1 MPAVDFKPALGNP
14 TSIDH
19 ANIEVQG
26 MRVSRTVKM
35 GLFTVNENAVR
46 QGDYILSKE
55 SYPGAKVRF
64 PVNRN
69 LFRLQPG
76 DPFKFV
82 YPKYGIT
89 EMICRVVLIEEE
101 DVGTERIIV
110 TASEESIHATKPIIS
125 TYIEPPNYRI
135 SRPSENIAVLTP
147 VTVIETPYGFAGEEL
162 SLVFLVPQK
171 TGNEIGYLIYM
182 SQDGTEYYRLAE
194 DTYYEVW
201 GTLAEEYPVTSAIDE
216 DQGILINFDLHQDMD
231 ALQSISY
238 TELLG
243 TRNTAIIGDEIITFQ
258 TVTPVTTTQYRLTGV
273 YRGRWGTVN
282 KSHSIGENFY
292 FTGSSIITVKDYTF
306 LAGST
311 RYFKLVPYSSTT
323 TGSLSSAEV
332 ITHTF
337 TGVSYTPYEI
347 INLKANG
354 DSYWPIYDGLPSPSD
369 IVLTWNGRVRGEGTG
384 IGDPA
389 VVVDDPATFEGKF
402 RAKFYV
408 GGSLVRTADNLEAE
422 TYTYTA
428 ANVLADN
435 GNYPSKIT
443 AKVSNFIVG
452 TGSVEYESDTTDL
465 LIRKSGT
472 LTTTTTTTSTT
483 TSTTTTSTTTT
494 TTSTTTTTT
503 STTTTTV

>member
-1 MPAVDFKPALGNP
+1 MPAIDYKPALGNP

-19 ANIEVQG
+19 ANIEIQG

-46 QGDYILSKE
+46 QGDYILSRE
-55 SYPGAKVRF
+55 SYPVARVRF
-64 PVNRN
+64 PANRN

-76 DPFKFV
+76 DVFKFV

-89 EMICRVVLIEEE
+89 EMICRVVTIEEE
-101 DVGTERIIV
+101 DVTTEKILV
-110 TASEESIHATKPIIS
+110 TATEESIHATKPI
-125 TYIEPPNYRI
+125 TEYTEPPNYRVKR
-135 SRPSENIAVLTP
+135 SADSIAVLTP
-147 VTVIETPYGFAGEEL
+147 VGVIEGSYALTEGEEI
-162 SLVFLVPQK
+162 SLIFLAPQK
-171 TGNEIGYLIYM
+171 TGDELGYRIYM
-182 SQDGTEYYRLAE
+182 SQDGTEYYELT
-194 DTYYEVW
+194 DTSDFQPW
-201 GTLAEEYPVTSAIDE
+201 GTLAEAYPVTTTIDE
-216 DQGILINFDLHQDMD
+216 EQGLLINFDSRQDTD

-243 TRNTAIIGDEIITFQ
+243 ARNTAIIGDEIISFQ
-258 TVTPVTTTQYRLTGV
+258 TVTPVTTTQYRLMGV
-273 YRGRWGTVN
+273 YRGRWGSVH

-292 FTGSSIITVKDYTF
+292 FLGSTLTKIQHYSFT
-306 LAGST
+306 AGAT
-311 RYFKLVPYSSTT
+311 RYFKLVPYSERS
-323 TGSLSSAEV
+323 TGSLASASI

-337 TGVSYTPYEI
+337 TGQAFTPYEV

-354 DSYWPIYDGLPSPSD
+354 DNYWPIYYGLPSPDD

-389 VVVDDPATFEGKF
+389 VVVDDPATFEGSF

-408 GGSLVRTADNLEAE
+408 EDSLVRTADNLSEE

-428 ANVLADN
+428 ANILADN
-435 GNYPSKIT
+435 GNYPSHIT

-452 TGSVEYESDTTDL
+452 AGSIEYESETTDL
-465 LIRKSGT
+465 LIRRSGT

-483 TSTTTTSTTTT
+483 TSTTTTTTTT
-494 TTSTTTTTT
+494 TT
-503 STTTTTV
+503 TV